1 LVVAGDFQGRRA
13 PYAPI
18 SALQRFFE
26 RIRDRQTPDRVD
38 HKFLRK
44 LSVAHNNE
52 YSLLSA
58 LKFLGILDEFGTPT
72 TSYRS
77 LQSTDRFEEA
87 LWSLVQ
93 RAYKPVFDA
102 GADAWTDGELI
113 DFFRLNSSA
122 SQAKNAARFF
132 RAVCRLAD
140 RARSEEP
147 SSRVQLETRQPA
159 ADIKRETV
167 PVRTTTESLPA
178 KASLLEK
185 LPVAQPGW
193 SAEDYL
199 NICDRFLEMLR
210 HLDAP
215 A

>member
-1 LVVAGDFQGRRA
+1 LVAAGDFQGRRA

-18 SALQRFFE
+18 SALERFFE

-44 LSVAHNNE
+44 LGVAHNNE

-58 LKFLGILDEFGTPT
+58 LKFLGILDEYGTPT

-77 LQSTDRFEEA
+77 LQTTDQFKEA

-93 RAYKPVFDA
+93 RAYKPVFEA
-102 GADAWTDGELI
+102 GANTWSTPELV
-113 DFFRLNSSA
+113 DFFRVNSSA

-132 RAVCRLAD
+132 RAVCNLAD
-140 RARSEEP
+140 HEAFPAVGSLP
-147 SSRVQLETRQPA
+147 QAETRALRPDAGRQPPSHSVS
-159 ADIKRETV
+159 REM
-167 PVRTTTESLPA
+167 LPA
-178 KASLLEK
+178 KAALLEK
-185 LPVAQPGW
+185 LPAAQPGW
-193 SAEDYL
+193 SADEYL
-199 NICDRFLEMLR
+199 QICDRFIEMLR
-210 HLDAP
+210 HLDEP

>member
-1 LVVAGDFQGRRA
+1 VSAGDFQGRRA

-18 SALQRFFE
+18 SALEKFFE

-58 LKFLGILDEFGTPT
+58 LKFLGVLDEYGTPT

-77 LQSTDRFEEA
+77 LQTSDQFKEA

-102 GADAWTDGELI
+102 GADGRSAAELV
-113 DFFRLNSSA
+113 DFFRINSSA

-132 RAVCRLAD
+132 RAVCSLAD
-140 RARSEEP
+140 HDTSPA
-147 SSRVQLETRQPA
+147 VGTQPM
-159 ADIKRETV
+159 ADTTMLRPKAGTHLGSGPALREM
-167 PVRTTTESLPA
+167 LPA
-178 KASLLEK
+178 KAALLEK
-185 LPVAQPGW
+185 LPAAQPNW
-193 SAEDYL
+193 SAEEYL
-199 NICDRFLEMLR
+199 QICDRFIEMLR